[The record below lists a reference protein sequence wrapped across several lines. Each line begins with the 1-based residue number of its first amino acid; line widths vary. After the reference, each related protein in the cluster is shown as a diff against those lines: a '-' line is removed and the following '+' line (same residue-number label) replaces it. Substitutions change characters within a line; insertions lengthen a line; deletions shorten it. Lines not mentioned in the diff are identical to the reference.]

1 MFHSS
6 LNIPHIEASSR
17 WLLTLWGSLTN
28 ARRFACLLMLSL
40 LSQFAAAQS
49 NHDYAAQGYA
59 SWYGPGFHN
68 RLTANGEVFDA
79 WEMTAAHLTLPF
91 DTRVRVTNLD
101 NGAYVTVR
109 INDRGPYTDNRIIDL
124 SQGAAEELGM
134 LRSGVVPVR
143 VEVLGV
149 RDVNV
154 SVQDNQQALAEAQ
167 ATADDI
173 DRASYQA
180 ALASYLEGYT
190 VVSAEHQEGE
200 LLLLRSDVYDSL
212 IIVRVAERT
221 ALEHS
226 DLLVSNLLYQKLGN
240 QVYVVTETN

>member
-1 MFHSS
+1 
-6 LNIPHIEASSR
+6 
-17 WLLTLWGSLTN
+17 
-28 ARRFACLLMLSL
+28 
-40 LSQFAAAQS
+40 
-49 NHDYAAQGYA
+49 
-59 SWYGPGFHN
+59 
-68 RLTANGEVFDA
+68 
-79 WEMTAAHLTLPF
+79 
-91 DTRVRVTNLD
+91 
-101 NGAYVTVR
+101 
-109 INDRGPYTDNRIIDL
+109 
-124 SQGAAEELGM
+124 M

-149 RDVNV
+149 REVNV

-212 IIVRVAERT
+212 IIVRVAEQA